1 MIEHIKHIPTVKEC
15 FPMLNSIFSKMNYAL
30 PMDPSQ
36 MDLLFYTDFGLKTV
50 CPLVLTLKGDDA
62 TLTNEKLTLL
72 ATMLLNKYRNKW
84 DRDQAVAQAEYDPM
98 HNYLDE
104 YAETGSISEDETATN
119 SSTETWVEGIDA
131 HNSYTRTDNLS
142 QTDSGTFSSTD
153 TGTDHQDRFGLNSAT
168 AVGVTEGGNSV
179 TSSGTNGN
187 TRTNTGTQTDAE
199 VRDED
204 RNITDT
210 KSGRNTVDNDKLH
223 SKEGYHRGNIGN
235 ISTQKLL
242 LEEIDLWRWNLA
254 DEILRDARD
263 FLTIP
268 IYHFCG

>member
-1 MIEHIKHIPTVKEC
+1 MIERKEHIPIVKEV
-15 FPMLNSIFSKMNYAL
+15 FPLVGSIFSKMNYEL
-30 PMDPSQ
+30 PMDASQ
-36 MDLLFYTDFGLKTV
+36 MDLLFYTDFGLKTI
-50 CPLVLTLKGDDA
+50 CPLVLALKGDNT
-62 TLTNEKLTLL
+62 TLSNEALTLL
-72 ATMLLNKYRNKW
+72 ATMLLNKYKVKW
-84 DRDQAVAQAEYDPM
+84 DHDVAVAQAEYDPI

-104 YAETGSISEDETATN
+104 YSESGSVSEDETATN
-119 SSTETWVEGIDA
+119 SSSETWVESIDG
-131 HNSYTRTDNLS
+131 HNSLTRTDNLS
-142 QTDSGTFSSTD
+142 QVDSGSFSSTD
-153 TGTDHQDRFGLNSAT
+153 TGTDHQDRYGLNSAT

-179 TSSGTNGN
+179 TSSGSNGN

-199 VRDED
+199 IRDED

-242 LEEIDLWRWNLA
+242 IEEIDLWRWNVV

-263 FLTIP
+263 FLTLP
-268 IYHFCG
+268 MYNFQG

>member
-1 MIEHIKHIPTVKEC
+1 MIEHITRIPNVKEC
-15 FPMLNSIFSKMNYAL
+15 FPMLNSIFSRMNYAL

-50 CPLVLTLKGDDA
+50 SPLVVTLKGDDA
-62 TLTNEKLTLL
+62 TLTNEKLILL

-84 DRDQAVAQAEYDPM
+84 DRDKAVAQAEYDPM

-104 YAETGSISEDETATN
+104 YSESGSMSEDETATN
-119 SSTETWVEGIDA
+119 SSTDTWVESIDA
-131 HNSYTRTDNLS
+131 NNTYTLTDNLT
-142 QTDSGTFSSTD
+142 QVDSGSFSSTD
-153 TGTDHQDRFGLNSAT
+153 AGTNSQNRFGLNSAT
-168 AVGVTEGGNSV
+168 SVGVTEGADGN

-187 TRTNTGTQTDAE
+187 TRTNTGTQTNGE

-210 KSGRNTVDNDKLH
+210 KSGTNTVDNDKSH

-242 LEEIDLWRWNLA
+242 LEEIDLWRWNVV
-254 DEILRDARD
+254 DEMLRDARD

>member
-1 MIEHIKHIPTVKEC
+1 MIEHIKRIPNVKEC
-15 FPMLNSIFSKMNYAL
+15 FPMLNSIFSKMNYVL
-30 PMDPSQ
+30 PMDSAQ

-50 CPLVLTLKGDDA
+50 CPLVVTLKGDDA
-62 TLTNEKLTLL
+62 TLTEEKLILL

-104 YAETGSISEDETATN
+104 YAEAGSATEDESGSEN
-119 SSTETWVEGIDA
+119 STETWNESIDA
-131 HNSYTRTDNLS
+131 HNTYTLTDNLTQIDS
-142 QTDSGTFSSTD
+142 GSYSSSDSGTNS
-153 TGTDHQDRFGLNSAT
+153 QNRFGLNSST
-168 AVGVTEGGNSV
+168 SVGVTEGADGS

-187 TRTNTGTQTDAE
+187 TRTNTGTQTNGE

-204 RNITDT
+204 RNISDT
-210 KSGRNTVDNDKLH
+210 KGITTTKDNDKTH
-223 SKEGYHRGNIGN
+223 QKEGYHRGNIGN

-242 LEEIDLWRWNLA
+242 IEEIDLWRWNVV
-254 DEILRDARD
+254 DEMLRDARD

>member
-1 MIEHIKHIPTVKEC
+1 MIEHIKHIPNVKEC
-15 FPMLNSIFSKMNYAL
+15 FPMLNSIFSNMNYEL
-30 PMDPSQ
+30 PMDPAQ

-50 CPLVLTLKGDDA
+50 CPLVLTLKEDDA
-62 TLTNEKLTLL
+62 TLTNEKLILL
-72 ATMLLNKYRNKW
+72 ATMLLNKYKNKW

-104 YAETGSISEDETATN
+104 YAETGSNTEDESGSEN
-119 SSTETWVEGIDA
+119 SSETWNESIDG
-131 HNSYTRTDNLS
+131 HNSMTRTDNLS
-142 QTDSGTFSSTD
+142 QVDSGSFSSTD
-153 TGTDHQDRFGLNSAT
+153 TATDHQDRFGLNSTT

-179 TSSGTNGN
+179 TNSGTNGN

-204 RNITDT
+204 RYITDT
-210 KSGRNTVDNDKLH
+210 KGITTTKDNDKTH
-223 SKEGYHRGNIGN
+223 QKEGYHRGNIGN

-242 LEEIDLWRWNLA
+242 IEEIDLWRWNVV
-254 DEILRDARD
+254 DEMLRDARD